1 MSLKNLI
8 QEYVPYNEQE
18 ENDKKIMLKFI
29 DCFDDVLTRDN
40 EFGHFTASSWIVNK
54 DKTKVLMIYHNIYNS
69 WTWTG
74 GHADGDD
81 NLLHV
86 AIKEAKEETSIEN
99 IKPLSENIFSLE
111 IPTVNGH
118 VKRGKYVSSH
128 LHFNITYL
136 LQADEDDEIKI
147 KPDENSGVK
156 WVDIDKAIEIST
168 EPQMQ
173 VIFKKLNEKL
183 KGIKC

>member
-1 MSLKNLI
+1 MNLKERI
-8 QEYVPYNEQE
+8 KQYVPYNEQE
-18 ENDKKIMLKFI
+18 ENDKNVMLKFI

-40 EFGHFTASSWIVNK
+40 QFGHFTASSWIVNK

-74 GHADGDD
+74 GHADGDQD
-81 NLLHV
+81 LLHV
-86 AIKEAKEETSIEN
+86 AIKEAKEETSIQN
-99 IKPLSENIFSLE
+99 IKYLSENIFSLE
-111 IPTVNGH
+111 IPSVTGH
-118 VKRGKYVSSH
+118 IKRGKYINSH

-136 LQADEDDEIKI
+136 LQADETDEIKI

-156 WVDIDKAIEIST
+156 WVDIDDVIKIST

-173 VIFKKLNEKL
+173 VIFEKLNEKL